1 MKSKLY
7 VIFILSGFLITTAFP
22 PVYAG
27 MDVNGGDDSAV
38 TAPAKNLKK
47 TVNKP
52 WWRKKLISAF
62 YCMQMTPTGRF
73 FWNYGLK
80 NGLKQVLF
88 SNAGDIYVFKNG
100 QFWMD
105 WEIAPAW
112 PHYIS
117 YIMVQGFVRFQQSVI
132 IKKYGSPKIGNLVEL
147 DQWAVLMAMRHWDKL
162 KAPSGR
168 TMEELDFDS
177 PLTCARDAKV
187 YFFYGTWKRDI
198 DEFLKLTAD
207 RHKRLNSDS
216 ITIEEYLKNPQLPV
230 NARNAVLALRRTWE
244 SILSGERDLRNKSA
258 GALHLSTGTSG
269 PAKKTGQP
277 PLAGA
282 PPENSFSFKAPE
294 DSSVLRELLSIR
306 DGSSSFH

>member
-1 MKSKLY
+1 MKPKLC
-7 VIFILSGFLITTAFP
+7 VIFILSGFLFTTAFS

-27 MDVNGGDDSAV
+27 MGVTGGDDSAV
-38 TAPAKNLKK
+38 TAPAENPKK
-47 TVNKP
+47 TAYLAGKP

-73 FWNYGLK
+73 YWNYGLK
-80 NGLKQVLF
+80 NKLKQVLF
-88 SNAGDIYVFKNG
+88 SHAGDIYVFKNG
-100 QFWMD
+100 QFRMD

-117 YIMVQGFVRFQQSVI
+117 YVMVQGFVRFQQSVI
-132 IKKYGSPKIGNLVEL
+132 VKKYGSPKIGNLVEL
-147 DQWAVLMAMRHWDKL
+147 DQWAVLTAMRHWDKL

-177 PLTCARDAKV
+177 PLTRARDAKV

-216 ITIEEYLKNPQLPV
+216 ITIEEYLKNPQLPE
-230 NARNAVLALRRTWE
+230 NAGNAVLELRRTWE
-244 SILSGERDLRNKSA
+244 SILSDERDLRNK
-258 GALHLSTGTSG
+258 GD
-269 PAKKTGQP
+269 
-277 PLAGA
+277 GA
-282 PPENSFSFKAPE
+282 PSENSFSFKAPE
-294 DSSVLRELLSIR
+294 DSSVMRELLSIR
-306 DGSSSFH
+306 DGSRSFQ